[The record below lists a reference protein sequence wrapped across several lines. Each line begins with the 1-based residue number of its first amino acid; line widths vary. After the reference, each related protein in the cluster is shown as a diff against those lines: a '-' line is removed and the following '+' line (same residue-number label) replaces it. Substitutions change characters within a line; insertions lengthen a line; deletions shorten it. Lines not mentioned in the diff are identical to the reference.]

1 MTDRAFTKNLPKGT
15 KDDEVLYVGIDLG
28 TSRIAVAGSNGLRE
42 TDWSFVGYPKD
53 VVSQKLL
60 GKRIVFGK
68 EALEKRL
75 SVELLRP
82 FEKGAIK
89 FTEDARGSEEDAH
102 KNMEAA
108 KELVRYAVSLADP
121 AEGQP
126 VFGVIGMPAQASIH
140 NKQQVIDAARDA
152 LDAVMVCS
160 EPFSVAY
167 GLDAL
172 DDTLVVDIGA
182 GTIDLCRMHGT
193 MPAAEDQMTISTA
206 GDWLDDQ
213 IMEAFRRK
221 APEADFTIHKVRE
234 VKNKY
239 AFVSDTGQSV
249 LVDFVVDGKPT
260 TYDVTQ
266 DLRDACRK
274 IVPPIT
280 KAIRQLIASFDPDFQ
295 EKLRNNVIL
304 AGGGS
309 QIIGL
314 GRVLEEHM
322 KEHLGSGRVLQ
333 VEEPVYAGCNGA
345 LKIAHDMPPEFWKQL
360 SEKQDKAT
368 QTAIAA

>member
-1 MTDRAFTKNLPKGT
+1 MSERAYTKNMPVGS

-28 TSRIAVAGSNGLRE
+28 TSRIAVAGSNGIRAK
-42 TDWSFVGYPKD
+42 DWSYVGYPKD
-53 VVSQKLL
+53 MVSMKLL
-60 GKRIVFGK
+60 GKRVVFGK

-89 FTEDARGSEEDAH
+89 FTREEDAPREQLD
-102 KNMEAA
+102 KNLQAA
-108 KELVRYAVSLADP
+108 KELVKYAVGLA
-121 AEGQP
+121 QP
-126 VFGVIGMPAQASIH
+126 RPDQLVYGVIGMPAEASIH
-140 NKQQVIDAARDA
+140 NKTTVIDAARDA

-160 EPFSVAY
+160 EPFAVAY
-167 GLDAL
+167 GLDRL

-193 MPAAEDQMTISTA
+193 MPAAEDQITITTA

-213 IMEAFRRK
+213 ILEAFRKK

-239 AFVSDTGQSV
+239 AFVSDTGQPV
-249 LVDFVVDGKPT
+249 MVEFVVDGKPT
-260 TYDVTQ
+260 VYDVTQ

-274 IVPPIT
+274 LIPPIT
-280 KAIRQLIASFDPDFQ
+280 KIIRQLIASFDPDFQ
-295 EKLRNNVIL
+295 EKLRENVIL
-304 AGGGS
+304 GGGGS

-314 GRVLEEHM
+314 GGVLEEHM
-322 KEHLGSGRVLQ
+322 TKHLGSGRVMQ

-345 LKIAHDMPPEFWKQL
+345 LKIAHDMPREFWKQL
-360 SEKQDKAT
+360 SERQLPAE
-368 QTAIAA
+368 AAAAA